1 LAGWEKPVSGR
12 RAHFGIELGN
22 GLGPLRSKFDPQL
35 SQAALMAA
43 VHTTMLRYCP
53 GLPLALGPVALVA
66 APDPLE

>member
-12 RAHFGIELGN
+12 RAILALRLGDRFARN
-22 GLGPLRSKFDPQL
+22 SIRSF

-66 APDPLE
+66 ALDPLE